1 MCVCIHQTLALSL
14 YPNGFLG
21 ADALREGFTAQG
33 RQFWTGRPIIKGGK
47 KWREKMCGSIR
58 VLASGGEDSNH
69 FRAKSALKL
78 VFPPHHSYSTNIKRD
93 LLVCFR
99 KFPYHSLCSQQFI
112 MEKIQDCPQTRCS
125 QRCMDNSILKK
136 INDYQRHIKSTSV
149 IQKQLRL
156 DELQRYT

>member
-21 ADALREGFTAQG
+21 ADGLREGFTAQG

-99 KFPYHSLCSQQFI
+99 NRVSNFRIIHYVLNNLSWKKFKAVHKLL
-112 MEKIQDCPQTRCS
+112 TH
-125 QRCMDNSILKK
+125 
-136 INDYQRHIKSTSV
+136 NDAWI
-149 IQKQLRL
+149 IAFLRK
-156 DELQRYT
+156 